1 MLGDSLSAE
10 YGLPRG
16 KGWVA
21 LLDARLQTRHPGWQL
36 NNASISG
43 ETTAGGK
50 SRLPALLKQHQP
62 AIVIIELGGNDA
74 LRGLALQHS
83 ENNLREM
90 VQASKQSGAAV
101 LILGMRM
108 PPNYG
113 SQYTEKFSAL
123 FAQVAQQ
130 EKTGLLPFFLDKVA
144 DKPEWFQADRIHPNT
159 LAQEQMLDNVWPHL
173 EPLLKAKKK

>member
-1 MLGDSLSAE
+1 MAGTAGRAGKRPFCRKTLLVLGDSLSAE

-21 LLDARLQTRHPGWQL
+21 LLDARLQTRHPGWQV

-130 EKTGLLPFFLDKVA
+130 EKPVYYPSSLIRSPTN
-144 DKPEWFQADRIHPNT
+144 PNGFRLT
-159 LAQEQMLDNVWPHL
+159 DSP
-173 EPLLKAKKK
+173 